1 MTNDNNSR
9 DSILLVD
16 DDVMHLMIT
25 EASLKDE
32 YDVQMVKSG
41 KEALEFLKD
50 NQNVPDL
57 IMLDILMPE
66 MDGWAVFDRITD
78 IASLKF
84 TPILFFTSVA
94 DESAEEK
101 AYALGALDF
110 IKKPCKRDFL
120 INRIEEALKKAELK
134 RQQFGV

>member
-1 MTNDNNSR
+1 MANDSR
-9 DSILLVD
+9 KTILLVD
-16 DDVMHLMIT
+16 DDVMHLTVT
-25 EASLKDE
+25 EAALKDK

-41 KEALEFLKD
+41 KEALEFLGKG
-50 NQNVPDL
+50 QNVPDL

-84 TPILFFTSVA
+84 TPIMFFTSV
-94 DESAEEK
+94 DEESAKEK
-101 AYALGALDF
+101 AYALGALDY
-110 IKKPCKRDFL
+110 ITKPCKKTIL
-120 INRIEEALKKAELK
+120 VERIEDSLQKAELK